1 VTFWGVSAGT
11 SGRDFDGE
19 GVFQQP
25 LLGRDLLTLLLEV
38 LDREFDSLPRHRY
51 RVIDRLSVGDAA
63 WKHWYGHRIPAL
75 WLAPKEDAVMQ
86 VSHLVSPVD
95 HADSGPL
102 VKYLT

>member
-1 VTFWGVSAGT
+1 MTFWGVSVGT
-11 SGRDFDGE
+11 SGMDVN

-51 RVIDRLSVGDAA
+51 RVVDRLPVGDAA
-63 WKHWYGHRIPAL
+63 WKHRYSHRIPAL
-75 WLAPKEDAVMQ
+75 RLSPEQDAVMQ

-95 HADSGPL
+95 HADSSPL
-102 VKYLT
+102 VKYLA